1 VPKSVAEPPP
11 RERHSDDACE
21 GAVRLATR
29 DVFAG
34 VFAILVLGIEENQK
48 R

>member
-1 VPKSVAEPPP
+1 
-11 RERHSDDACE
+11 
-21 GAVRLATR
+21 VRLATR
-29 DVFAG
+29 DVFAGVFGTG